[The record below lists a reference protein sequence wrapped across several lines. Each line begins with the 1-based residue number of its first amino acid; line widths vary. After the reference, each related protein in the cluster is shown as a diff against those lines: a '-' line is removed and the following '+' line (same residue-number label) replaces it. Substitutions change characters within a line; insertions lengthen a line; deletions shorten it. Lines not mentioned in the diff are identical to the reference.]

1 MENYTTRL
9 QEQAKA
15 LQADIDDLTTIVIK
29 KEEDLDKARQ
39 AKTLAFRELRS
50 IEKKLEKLKV

>member
-15 LQADIDDLTTIVIK
+15 LQADIDQMVANIK
-29 KEEDLDKARQ
+29 NQEIILEGMRN
-39 AKTLAFRELRS
+39 AKTLAFR
-50 IEKKLEKLKV
+50 